1 MHFVNYSNHPSVRW
15 SDAQKQAAEAY
26 GAVIDVSFR
35 EVPPEADEAEIS
47 AIADEELE
55 EPFGLQDNDLPL
67 DSIVRLVERETLSSL
82 GKALPEAIQARK
94 GYLT

>member
-1 MHFVNYSNHPSVRW
+1 MLNSFIRTVILLVTVIFALRLMGKRQI
-15 SDAQKQAAEAY
+15 AQLQPVELVITILLSQIAAT
-26 GAVIDVSFR
+26 
-35 EVPPEADEAEIS
+35 PM
-47 AIADEELE
+47 
-55 EPFGLQDNDLPL
+55 QDNDLPL

>member
-1 MHFVNYSNHPSVRW
+1 MSSVRSW
-15 SDAQKQAAEAY
+15 KNPLA
-26 GAVIDVSFR
+26 
-35 EVPPEADEAEIS
+35 
-47 AIADEELE
+47 
-55 EPFGLQDNDLPL
+55 LQDNDLPL